1 MACLGHLREGREKK
15 QGERCTLNQAI
26 NFEILTANYFLALYP
41 FLSSGSMGEENVGV
55 LGEGCC

>member
-1 MACLGHLREGREKK
+1 MYP
-15 QGERCTLNQAI
+15 NQAI